1 MRPRST
7 FEEEMSRFEAEIGNK
22 AGAQLA
28 SNNSN
33 PYQQAVV
40 AASPALSQ
48 QLPPQK
54 YLGTTL
60 PGNIFPPARPPIIPP
75 TLLSSN
81 RSNTFPNTSST
92 NQSGPFPPPPPAIM
106 LNNVQS
112 NSTYTTGR
120 AFPSALKNFGG
131 HKSQV
136 SMSSA
141 PTIYAAPSTNKEKTN
156 DDDGDI
162 MAILQKTEKE
172 VKKDMKKQKSST
184 NFKPSS
190 LSVSEMGKRAKLM
203 ADAVKSSTSTTI
215 KTVQVPQ
222 STKDRMLA
230 LKNKGNEA
238 ETPTTTSESNLQGTV
253 QSYDGI
259 KPPAHASIND
269 DTVKKIKK
277 SKKIVRTGGGQIW
290 EDPSLKEWDLND
302 YRIFCGDL
310 GNDVTDEVLQRTF
323 GRYPSFQKAK
333 VIRDKK
339 SNKTKGFGFVS
350 FRDPADF
357 TKAMREMNGKYVGS
371 RPIKMRKSNWKD
383 RNIDVVRQKQKTKQ
397 QMGYKW

>member
-1 MRPRST
+1 MIRST

-22 AGAQLA
+22 AASQLA
-28 SNNSN
+28 SNIAN
-33 PYQQAVV
+33 PFQHATQT
-40 AASPALSQ
+40 AAAMQPT
-48 QLPPQK
+48 K
-54 YLGTTL
+54 YLGTTI
-60 PGNIFPPARPPIIPP
+60 PGSVFPSRPPMVPASLLNANANKVSSFTATASSVQQPSFQAPP
-75 TLLSSN
+75 STPVVNNSA
-81 RSNTFPNTSST
+81 SNTSFNPTSS
-92 NQSGPFPPPPPAIM
+92 F
-106 LNNVQS
+106 
-112 NSTYTTGR
+112 NSTSTGAR
-120 AFPSALKNFGG
+120 SFISNKRPA
-131 HKSQV
+131 V
-136 SMSSA
+136 MSSA
-141 PTIYAAPSTNKEKTN
+141 PTIYSAPATTKKQE
-156 DDDGDI
+156 DDDDDDI
-162 MAILQKTEKE
+162 LAILQKTEKE
-172 VKKDMKKQKSST
+172 VKKEAKKSNT
-184 NFKPSS
+184 TTFKPSS
-190 LSVSEMGKRAKLM
+190 VSASESNKKAKLM
-203 ADAVKSSTSTTI
+203 AQSVKASTTTTI

-230 LKNKGNEA
+230 LKSSTIESSSEA
-238 ETPTTTSESNLQGTV
+238 TSSTSGTNLPGSV
-253 QSYDGI
+253 PSYDGI
-259 KPPAHASIND
+259 KAPAHASIND

-290 EDPSLKEWDLND
+290 EDPSLKEWDVND
-302 YRIFCGDL
+302 FRIFCGDL

-383 RNIDVVRQKQKTKQ
+383 RNIEIVKQKQKTKQ